1 MVLRNTKQPLKNFW
15 LLIQLSGFVWAG
27 KQKFHNF
34 LSDLHNNLDELLNIY
49 AFISTH
55 CELRCDFCHEPT
67 AVAHAVSFLWSIF
80 REMRFSF
87 DFLQALNRVILS
99 LKKKWISS
107 FTLNLLTGS
116 QLAINSVLKK
126 EKSIFGLEYI
136 CNNCSSGCEVSSFLV
151 RNQVFSKKMIMTILL
166 FITLSRKFLLFPINK
181 VSMEI
186 SSNE

>member
-1 MVLRNTKQPLKNFW
+1 MLLRKTKQPLKKFCFS
-15 LLIQLSGFVWAG
+15 LGF
-27 KQKFHNF
+27 
-34 LSDLHNNLDELLNIY
+34 LPDLQNNLDELLNIY
-49 AFISTH
+49 AFISSH

-136 CNNCSSGCEVSSFLV
+136 CNNCWSGCEVLSFVV
-151 RNQVFSKKMIMTILL
+151 RNQF
-166 FITLSRKFLLFPINK
+166 FLTFPADF
-181 VSMEI
+181 
-186 SSNE
+186 